1 MLPFLGSRDLDIIDK
16 VVEEVSVPTNRS
28 LKLLII
34 SHMKNQV
41 LTQLYRNVWSHDKFN
56 LLRLKSTGNVYQSC
70 LRYYLEVL
78 ILFN

>member
-28 LKLLII
+28 MKLLII

-41 LTQLYRNVWSHDKFN
+41 LTQLYRNVLSHDKFN
-56 LLRLKSTGNVYQSC
+56 LLRLKTKGNVYQSC